1 MLGAEST
8 RPPKVSVGCGGKT
21 AHPVPPC
28 THSPSSSGI
37 ALPSSPTIPHH
48 IGRVGCKGFLVNLS
62 TSKSLGIDQARISS
76 SGFPFYVPPQH
87 LHPGLLP
94 SQVHT
99 QGHLQLPFTR
109 HRYSISKCPGS
120 TTWQDSP
127 QARRY
132 SSSVDTTLTLHA
144 PKTHAARSHTT
155 KSGTH
160 SQTIPRGFTTS
171 ITSPI

>member
-1 MLGAEST
+1 MADTVSHRQSRGSPDVKSRST
-8 RPPKVSVGCGGKT
+8 RSPEVSEGCGGKT

-28 THSPSSSGI
+28 TRLPSSSGI

-48 IGRVGCKGFLVNLS
+48 IGRVGCKGFPVSLS

-99 QGHLQLPFTR
+99 QGHLISLFTH
-109 HRYSISKCPGS
+109 HRYPFQGYPGS
-120 TTWQDSP
+120 TSRQDLP
-127 QARRY
+127 
-132 SSSVDTTLTLHA
+132 
-144 PKTHAARSHTT
+144 
-155 KSGTH
+155 
-160 SQTIPRGFTTS
+160 
-171 ITSPI
+171 